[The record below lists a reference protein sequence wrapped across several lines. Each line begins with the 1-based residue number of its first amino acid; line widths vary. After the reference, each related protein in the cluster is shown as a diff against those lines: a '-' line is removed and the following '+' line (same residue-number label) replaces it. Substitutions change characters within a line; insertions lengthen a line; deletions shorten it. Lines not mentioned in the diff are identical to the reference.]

1 MKGSTSAGESSDN
14 TTPITV
20 TVFDIAQYFYCP
32 RKVYYLRVLGV
43 PATPRKKM
51 ELGREEQSREEVRL
65 TERKTIYGFP
75 REKVKE
81 VVYRPYLEAPE
92 IGLAGQLDA
101 YLRMED
107 GELIPVDSK
116 YTESVGVQRQ
126 YRKQIVAY
134 AVLLDHAFGVKT
146 KRGII
151 YFPQQKEAVEVAVT
165 EEDKHSLSRDIQT
178 IRQILLKEVIP
189 RKVADEK
196 CSYCE
201 VRRYCI

>member
-1 MKGSTSAGESSDN
+1 MRHSTCAGEDV
-14 TTPITV
+14 TV

-32 RKVYYLRVLGV
+32 RKVYYLRVLGA
-43 PATPRKKM
+43 PTKPRKKM
-51 ELGREEQSREEVRL
+51 EVGREEQSREEERL
-65 TERKTIYGFP
+65 TERKTIYGFE

-81 VVYRPYLEAPE
+81 VVYRPYLEAPD
-92 IGLAGQLDA
+92 IGLAGQLDV
-101 YLRMED
+101 LLKMED

-116 YTESVGVQRQ
+116 YTEGIGVPRQ

-134 AVLLDHAFGVKT
+134 VVLLDHAFGIKT

-151 YFPQQKEAVEVAVT
+151 YFPQQKEAVEVTVT
-165 EEDKHSLSRDIQT
+165 EEDKHSMSRDIQR

-196 CSYCE
+196 CGYCE
-201 VRRYCI
+201 VRRYCV